1 MKNLFS
7 ILGGFFGESAGNSA
21 ARPNARI
28 DAEGLQALIE
38 GGKVFS
44 LIDVRTPA
52 EFRDGHIPGAIL
64 LPLASIESSEGFP
77 YEGSIVLYCA
87 GGVRSV
93 KARELL
99 YSRGVK
105 DIVDLKGGIKSWIKS
120 NGRIVR

>member
-1 MKNLFS
+1 MKNIFS
-7 ILGGFFGESAGNSA
+7 ILGGFFGDSSGDGS
-21 ARPNARI
+21 ARI
-28 DAEGLQALIE
+28 DAEGLRALIE

-52 EFRDGHIPGAIL
+52 EFREGHIPGAL
-64 LPLASIESSEGFP
+64 LVPLASIESSEGFP

-99 YSRGVK
+99 YSRGVR
-105 DIVDLKGGIKSWIKS
+105 DVVDLKGGIKSWIKS
-120 NGRIVR
+120 NGRVVR